1 MNHKVSLF
9 FCYILNILGCIMKE
23 HMKCTISDDLELQV
37 SLYGSFSK
45 TSFDKCPVVILH
57 GFLDHHLSWEYIAL
71 SIQQVGNIS
80 VVSYDQRGHGRS
92 SHVSTSSQ
100 YHFPDYISDLYQL
113 LESLQISKCHLV
125 GHSMGGTVASIFAA
139 AFPEKVVQL
148 FLIEGLGPSH
158 ENEILSFQRI
168 KKHLHQRT
176 RHVRHAIYPHFQ
188 DLCTRIQNVYPFLRT
203 ETVEKFA
210 IYLGVEVNHENQTGW
225 TWRYDVRHKDAN
237 AISFHEPRHLEL
249 LTHIKSPTF
258 LCFGRNSWY
267 LTIPNVQN
275 RIQKLQSCVDIQYL
289 DCGHNPHI
297 ECPQELSDW
306 IIKHLTN

>member
-1 MNHKVSLF
+1 
-9 FCYILNILGCIMKE
+9 MKK
-23 HMKCTISDDLELQV
+23 HMKCSILDDLELQV
-37 SLYGSFSK
+37 CIYVSHSK
-45 TSFDKCPVVILH
+45 TSVDHYPVVILH
-57 GFLDHHLSWEYIAL
+57 GFLDHHVAWEDVAVSL
-71 SIQQVGNIS
+71 QQNANIS

-113 LESLQISKCHLV
+113 LQSLQISKCHLI
-125 GHSMGGTVASIFAA
+125 GHSMGGTVASIFSAV
-139 AFPEKVVQL
+139 FPEKVAQL
-148 FLIEGLGPSH
+148 FLIEGLGPAH

-176 RHVRHAIYPHFQ
+176 RPAQHPIYPRFQ
-188 DLCTRIQNVYPFLRT
+188 DLCDRIQHVYPFLQT
-203 ETVEKFA
+203 ESVVKFA
-210 IYLGVEVNHENQTGW
+210 LHLGLEVHHENQTGW

-249 LTHIKSPTF
+249 LSHIQAPTF

-275 RIQKLQSCVDIQYL
+275 RIQKLQSCVDIKYL

-297 ECPQELSDW
+297 ECPEKLSDW
-306 IIKHLTN
+306 LIKHLTN